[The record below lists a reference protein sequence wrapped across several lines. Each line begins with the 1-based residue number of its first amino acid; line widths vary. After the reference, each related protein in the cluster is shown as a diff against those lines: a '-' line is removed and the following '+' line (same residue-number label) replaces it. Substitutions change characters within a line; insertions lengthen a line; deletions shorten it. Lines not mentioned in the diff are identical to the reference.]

1 MESVENDNFEDSS
14 HVTKPISQL
23 DNILSSSRLMLL
35 EDKIDNLTNKID
47 NLNSKIDNLNSKI
60 DNLNSKTETVIE
72 YLFGPFKILR
82 NTMDNFKN
90 KYTSKQNTSDVDD
103 QD

>member
-47 NLNSKIDNLNSKI
+47 NLNSKIDNLNSK
-60 DNLNSKTETVIE
+60 TETVIE